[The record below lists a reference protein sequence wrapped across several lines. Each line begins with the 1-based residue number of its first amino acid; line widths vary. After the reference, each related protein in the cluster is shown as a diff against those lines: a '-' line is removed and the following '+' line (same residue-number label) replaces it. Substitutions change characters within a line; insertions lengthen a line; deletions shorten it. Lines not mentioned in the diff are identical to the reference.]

1 MRRSSRNSRTRRS
14 QVSPGVASRSGEPR
28 SKVSQFSQSNQVSSG
43 VFRSSLGSQA
53 INGERHRPAPVSPA

>member
-28 SKVSQFSQSNQVSSG
+28 SKVSQSNQVSSG